1 MKAALRVLLPC
12 LVLLLPSAALPRKGS
27 TGERISPINRLELS
41 LPEELGL
48 EAEER
53 KRENASLQERAR
65 PSSAARSRMTAA
77 TRLFLKPDPG
87 AKCLQGMA
95 EDGGIGW
102 SGSSLHPWPLGGLE
116 GPVCRVKMDQDGLT
130 PRHLEVVGVLTHY
143 ESSFV
148 KLLRQHTSWDES
160 YLETFG
166 LCPAGEAGAALH
178 PLKHIHAHVVEPGQD
193 RFLVLHL
200 EEVKWEAQAK
210 LWFKL
215 VFQAEVGRSLGEL
228 RVALLLFYLGSR
240 EGPGA
245 GHREELLATGTGLVR
260 EQSLCLTRDTQYL
273 VLGATVASV
282 TRTSEQLSFEASLA
296 IRHRGEGGAPLPPT
310 ETQQLLFG
318 SDDKCFTRM
327 TPVLLL
333 LAKSRQEEEEEAAL
347 APSSYLSAD
356 GVVDMAPYPQLS
368 PPQAATKELPSPT
381 APSQANT
388 SSPVPGGSSQFL
400 GILTRF
406 IRQVL
411 SPASEPPTQPSSHH
425 WLDFQVMETLP
436 HQRLNL
442 SEEAA
447 LERLVQSEEPSVLL
461 FPQDSG
467 AVLEQHLGDWQPEGT
482 VLQLLMGKLQA
493 VIQELKDI
501 PAFQANMGLFQHLL
515 SFCYYPP
522 GPGEGQAGERPPGSG
537 KLHALLLLKAL
548 QTVRA
553 RWQEQRKVLRQ
564 NRSARHQAHCRL
576 QELTIDLHDR
586 KFIVMPTVY
595 AANNCE
601 GPCKLPLSTRVPSY
615 YSHTV
620 LLLGMQERG
629 SPLQRAPCCVPVRY
643 SDQLIISLSTEGLEV
658 RKFPNMVAEE
668 CGCR

>member
-1 MKAALRVLLPC
+1 MKAALQVLLLW

-27 TGERISPINRLELS
+27 TGERISPINRLDLS

-53 KRENASLQERAR
+53 ERENASLQERVR
-65 PSSAARSRMTAA
+65 QSSAARSRMTAA
-77 TRLFLKPDPG
+77 TRLFSKPDPG

-143 ESSFV
+143 ESSFI
-148 KLLRQHTSWDES
+148 KLLRQRTSWDES

-178 PLKHIHAHVVEPGQD
+178 PVKHIHAHVVEPGQD

-200 EEVKWEAQAK
+200 EEVKWEAQVK
-210 LWFKL
+210 LRFKL

-228 RVALLLFYLGSR
+228 RFALLLFYLGSR
-240 EGPGA
+240 EGPGT
-245 GHREELLATGTGLVR
+245 GRREELLATGMGLAR
-260 EQSLCLTRDTQYL
+260 EQSLCLARDTQYL
-273 VLGATVASV
+273 VLGAAVASV
-282 TRTSEQLSFEASLA
+282 TRSSEQLSFEASLA
-296 IRHRGEGGAPLPPT
+296 IRHGGEGGVPLSST

-327 TPVLLL
+327 TPVVLL
-333 LAKSRQEEEEEAAL
+333 LAKSRQEEEVAL
-347 APSSYLSAD
+347 APSSYLSAE

-368 PPQAATKELPSPT
+368 PPQAGTEELPSPT
-381 APSQANT
+381 APSQANA
-388 SSPVPGGSSQFL
+388 SSLAPSGSSQFL
-400 GILTRF
+400 SILTRF

-411 SPASEPPTQPSSHH
+411 SPSSEPPTQPSSRH

-436 HQRLNL
+436 HQLLNL

-461 FPQDSG
+461 FPQDGG

-482 VLQLLMGKLQA
+482 VLQLLMGKLQT

-501 PAFQANMGLFQHLL
+501 SAFQANMGLFQHLL
-515 SFCYYPP
+515 SFCYYPL

-537 KLHALLLLKAL
+537 KLHTLLLLKAL

-553 RWQEQRKVLRQ
+553 RWQERRKVLRQ

-576 QELTIDLHDR
+576 QELTVDLHDR

>member
-1 MKAALRVLLPC
+1 MKAALRVLVPC
-12 LVLLLPSAALPRKGS
+12 LVLVLPSAALPRKGS
-27 TGERISPINRLELS
+27 GEEGAPAVIRLERG
-41 LPEELGL
+41 LPAELGL
-48 EAEER
+48 EAEEG
-53 KRENASLQERAR
+53 KRENVSLQEGGQ
-65 PSSAARSRMTAA
+65 PSSAARARGAA
-77 TRLFLKPDPG
+77 AAAPLSPQPNPG
-87 AKCLQGMA
+87 VKCPQGAA
-95 EDGGIGW
+95 EAGGTPW
-102 SGSSLHPWPLGGLE
+102 PGSILHPWPLGGLE
-116 GPVCRVKMDQDGLT
+116 GPVCKVRMDQGGLA

-143 ESSFV
+143 ESNFI
-148 KLLRQHTSWDES
+148 KLLSQRSSWDES
-160 YLETFG
+160 DLRTFG
-166 LCPAGEAGAALH
+166 LCPAGEAGAALQ
-178 PLKHIHAHVVEPGQD
+178 PLRHIHAHVLEPGQD

-200 EEVKWEAQAK
+200 EEVKWEARV
-210 LWFKL
+210 LLRFKL
-215 VFQAEVGRSLGEL
+215 AFQAAVGRRLGEL
-228 RVALLLFYLGSR
+228 RAALLLFYRGS
-240 EGPGA
+240 GA
-245 GHREELLATGTGLVR
+245 GGTGPRGGLLAAGTGLAR
-260 EQSLCLTRDTQYL
+260 EQSLCLAGDTQYL
-273 VLGATVASV
+273 VLGAAVASV
-282 TRTSEQLSFEASLA
+282 TRSSEQLSFQAALG
-296 IRHRGEGGAPLPPT
+296 IRHRGQGGAPLPPT

-333 LAKSRQEEEEEAAL
+333 LAESLQEEEEVAL

-356 GVVDMAPYPQLS
+356 GVLDTAPYPQLS
-368 PPQAATKELPSPT
+368 PAQAGTEWLPSPT
-381 APSQANT
+381 APSPANT
-388 SSPVPGGSSQFL
+388 SSPEPGGSSQFL
-400 GILTRF
+400 GILTQF

-411 SPASEPPTQPSSHH
+411 SPSSEPPTQPSSHH

-436 HQRLNL
+436 HQLLNL

-467 AVLEQHLGDWQPEGT
+467 AVLEQHLGGWQPEGT

-493 VIQELKDI
+493 VIQELRDM
-501 PAFQANMGLFQHLL
+501 PAFQANTGLFQHLL

-522 GPGEGQAGERPPGSG
+522 GPAEGQPGERPPGSG
-537 KLHALLLLKAL
+537 KMHALLLLKAL

-553 RWQEQRKVLRQ
+553 RWQERRKVLRQ

-629 SPLQRAPCCVPVRY
+629 SPLQRAPCCVPIRY

>member
-12 LVLLLPSAALPRKGS
+12 LVLSLPSAALPRKG
-27 TGERISPINRLELS
+27 GAEERISPSNRLELN

-48 EAEER
+48 EAQER
-53 KRENASLQERAR
+53 KRENASLQEKAR
-65 PSSAARSRMTAA
+65 PSSAARSRVTAA
-77 TRLFLKPDPG
+77 ARLFSKPDPG
-87 AKCLQGMA
+87 ARCLQGMA
-95 EDGGIGW
+95 EGGGIGW
-102 SGSSLHPWPLGGLE
+102 SRSSLHPWPLGGLE
-116 GPVCRVKMDQDGLT
+116 GPVCRVKMDQDGLA

-143 ESSFV
+143 ESNFI
-148 KLLRQHTSWDES
+148 KLLRQRTSWDES

-166 LCPAGEAGAALH
+166 LCPARELGAALH

-200 EEVKWEAQAK
+200 EEVKWEAQVK

-228 RVALLLFYLGSR
+228 RFALLLFYLGSR
-240 EGPGA
+240 A
-245 GHREELLATGTGLVR
+245 GHREELLATGTGLAW
-260 EQSLCLTRDTQYL
+260 EQSLCLARDTQYL
-273 VLGATVASV
+273 VLGAAVGSV
-282 TRTSEQLSFEASLA
+282 TRTSEQLSFQASLA
-296 IRHRGEGGAPLPPT
+296 IRHRQEPGAPLSPM

-333 LAKSRQEEEEEAAL
+333 LAKSRQEEEEVAL

-356 GVVDMAPYPQLS
+356 GVVDTAPYPQLS
-368 PPQAATKELPSPT
+368 PPQAGTEELPFPT
-381 APSQANT
+381 TPSQANT
-388 SSPVPGGSSQFL
+388 SSLVTGGGSSQFL
-400 GILTRF
+400 TILTRF

-411 SPASEPPTQPSSHH
+411 SPSSEPPTPPSSHH

-436 HQRLNL
+436 HQLLNL

-482 VLQLLMGKLQA
+482 VLQLLTGKLQA
-493 VIQELKDI
+493 VIQELRDI

-522 GPGEGQAGERPPGSG
+522 GLGEGQASERPPGSG
-537 KLHALLLLKAL
+537 KLHTLLLLKAL
-548 QTVRA
+548 QTVRV
-553 RWQEQRKVLRQ
+553 RWQERRKVLRQ

>member
-27 TGERISPINRLELS
+27 TGERLPPIDRLELS

-53 KRENASLQERAR
+53 KRDNSSLQERVR
-65 PSSAARSRMTAA
+65 SSSAARSRMAA
-77 TRLFLKPDPG
+77 AARLFSKPDPG
-87 AKCLQGMA
+87 AKCLPGMA
-95 EDGGIGW
+95 EDGGISW
-102 SGSSLHPWPLGGLE
+102 SSSSLHPWPLGGLE

-143 ESSFV
+143 ESSFI
-148 KLLRQHTSWDES
+148 KLLRQRASWDEN

-166 LCPAGEAGAALH
+166 LCPGGETGAALH
-178 PLKHIHAHVVEPGQD
+178 PLKRIHAHVVEPGQD

-228 RVALLLFYLGSR
+228 RFALLLFYRGSR
-240 EGPGA
+240 EGPGT
-245 GHREELLATGTGLVR
+245 GHPEELLATGTGLLR
-260 EQSLCLTRDTQYL
+260 EQSLCLASDTQYL
-273 VLGATVASV
+273 VLGAAVASV
-282 TRTSEQLSFEASLA
+282 TRTGEGLSFKASLA
-296 IRHRGEGGAPLPPT
+296 IRHRGEGGAPLTPT

-333 LAKSRQEEEEEAAL
+333 LAKSWQEEEEVAL

-356 GVVDMAPYPQLS
+356 GVVDVAPYPQLS
-368 PPQAATKELPSPT
+368 PPQAETKELPSPT
-381 APSQANT
+381 ASSQANT
-388 SSPVPGGSSQFL
+388 STAAPGGSNQFL
-400 GILTRF
+400 SILTRF

-411 SPASEPPTQPSSHH
+411 SPSSEPPTQPSSHH

-436 HQRLNL
+436 HQLLNL

-493 VIQELKDI
+493 VIQDLRDI
-501 PAFQANMGLFQHLL
+501 PAFQANVGLFQHLL

-537 KLHALLLLKAL
+537 KLHTLLLLKAL

-553 RWQEQRKVLRQ
+553 RWQERRKVLRQ

>member
-1 MKAALRVLLPC
+1 MRTTLGVLLPC
-12 LVLLLPSAALPRKGS
+12 LALLLPSAALPRKGS
-27 TGERISPINRLELS
+27 AGERLS
-41 LPEELGL
+41 EELGL
-48 EAEER
+48 EAEES
-53 KRENASLQERAR
+53 KRENGSLQERAR
-65 PSSAARSRMTAA
+65 PSLAARSRMAVA
-77 TRLFLKPDPG
+77 TRLFSKSDPG
-87 AKCLQGMA
+87 QRCLQGTS
-95 EDGGIGW
+95 EDVAIGW
-102 SGSSLHPWPLGGLE
+102 ASSSPYPWPLGGLE
-116 GPVCRVKMDQDGLT
+116 GPVCRVKMDQDGPML
-130 PRHLEVVGVLTHY
+130 RHLEVVGVLTRY
-143 ESSFV
+143 ESAFI
-148 KLLRQHTSWDES
+148 KLLRQGSSWDRS
-160 YLETFG
+160 HLETFG
-166 LCPAGEAGAALH
+166 LCPAGAAGASLH
-178 PLKHIHAHVVEPGQD
+178 PLRHIHAHVVEPGQD
-193 RFLVLHL
+193 RLLVLHL
-200 EEVKWEAQAK
+200 QEVQWEAQAK

-215 VFQAEVGRSLGEL
+215 VFQAEVGQSLGEL
-228 RVALLLFYLGSR
+228 RVALLLFYLGRR

-245 GHREELLATGTGLVR
+245 GRREELLATGTGLAR
-260 EQSLCLTRDTQYL
+260 EQSLCLARGTQYL
-273 VLGATVASV
+273 VLGATVATV
-282 TRTSEQLSFEASLA
+282 TRSSEQLSFQASLA
-296 IRHRGEGGAPLPPT
+296 IRHRGDGGAPLSPT

-333 LAKSRQEEEEEAAL
+333 LAKSRWEEEEAL

-368 PPQAATKELPSPT
+368 PLRTGTQELLYPT
-381 APSQANT
+381 APSQANA
-388 SSPVPGGSSQFL
+388 SSLAPGGSSQFL
-400 GILTRF
+400 GILTQF
-406 IRQVL
+406 IHQVL
-411 SPASEPPTQPSSHH
+411 SPSSKPPPQPSSHH

-436 HQRLNL
+436 HQLLNL
-442 SEEAA
+442 SEEVA

-467 AVLEQHLGDWQPEGT
+467 AIMEQHLGDWQPEGT

-493 VIQELKDI
+493 VIQELRDI
-501 PAFQANMGLFQHLL
+501 PAFQANTGLFQHLL
-515 SFCYYPP
+515 SFCYYTP
-522 GPGEGQAGERPPGSG
+522 GPGEDQAVERPPGSG
-537 KLHALLLLKAL
+537 KLHTLLLLKAL

-564 NRSARHQAHCRL
+564 NRSVRHQAHCRL

-601 GPCKLPLSTRVPSY
+601 GPCKLPLSTRVPSF

-643 SDQLIISLSTEGLEV
+643 SDQLIISLSAEGLEV

>member
-1 MKAALRVLLPC
+1 MKVALRVLLPC
-12 LVLLLPSAALPRKGS
+12 LVLLLPSAALPRKRS
-27 TGERISPINRLELS
+27 VGERISPVDQPELS

-48 EAEER
+48 GAEER
-53 KRENASLQERAR
+53 KGENAKLQERLR
-65 PSSAARSRMTAA
+65 PSSLARSRMTPG
-77 TRLFLKPDPG
+77 TRLLSKPDPG
-87 AKCLQGMA
+87 ARCLAGVA
-95 EDGGIGW
+95 EDGGTGW
-102 SGSSLHPWPLGGLE
+102 SSSSLHPWPLGGLE
-116 GPVCRVKMDQDGLT
+116 GPVCRVKMDQDKLT

-143 ESSFV
+143 ESSFI
-148 KLLRQHTSWDES
+148 KLLRQRTSWDES
-160 YLETFG
+160 HLETFG
-166 LCPAGEAGAALH
+166 LCRAGEVGAALQ
-178 PLKHIHAHVVEPGQD
+178 PLKHIHSHVVEPGQD

-200 EEVKWEAQAK
+200 EEVKWEAQVK

-215 VFQAEVGRSLGEL
+215 VFQAEVGQSLGEL
-228 RVALLLFYLGSR
+228 RVALLLFYLGRR
-240 EGPGA
+240 EEPGLL
-245 GHREELLATGTGLVR
+245 ELLATGPGLAQ
-260 EQSLCLTRDTQYL
+260 EQSVCLAGDTQYL
-273 VLGATVASV
+273 ALGAAVGSV
-282 TRTSEQLSFEASLA
+282 TRRSEQLSFQASLA
-296 IRHRGEGGAPLPPT
+296 MQRREGGAPLSPM

-333 LAKSRQEEEEEAAL
+333 LATSRQEEVAL
-347 APSSYLSAD
+347 APSPYLSAQ
-356 GVVDMAPYPQLS
+356 GVVDVAPYPQLS
-368 PPQAATKELPSPT
+368 PPQAGTKELPFPT
-381 APSQANT
+381 APSQANA
-388 SSPVPGGSSQFL
+388 SSPALGSSQFL
-400 GILTRF
+400 SILTLF

-411 SPASEPPTQPSSHH
+411 SSSSEPPTQPSSHH

-436 HQRLNL
+436 HQLLNL
-442 SEEAA
+442 SEQAA

-467 AVLEQHLGDWQPEGT
+467 AVLEQHLGDWEPEGT
-482 VLQLLMGKLQA
+482 VLQLLLGKLQV
-493 VIQELKDI
+493 VIQELRNI
-501 PAFQANMGLFQHLL
+501 PAFQANTELFQHLL

-522 GPGEGQAGERPPGSG
+522 GLGEGQAPGVPTNSG
-537 KLHALLLLKAL
+537 KLHTLLLLKAL

-553 RWQEQRKVLRQ
+553 RWQERRKVQRQ

-601 GPCKLPLSTRVPSY
+601 GPCKLPLSTRVPGY
-615 YSHTV
+615 HSHTV

-629 SPLQRAPCCVPVRY
+629 SPLRRAPCCVPVRY
-643 SDQLIISLSTEGLEV
+643 SDQLIISLSTDGLEV

>member
-1 MKAALRVLLPC
+1 MMAALRVLLPC
-12 LVLLLPSAALPRKGS
+12 LVLLVSSAALPRKGS

-53 KRENASLQERAR
+53 KRENASLQERVR
-65 PSSAARSRMTAA
+65 PSSAVRSRMTAA
-77 TRLFLKPDPG
+77 TRLFSKPDPG
-87 AKCLQGMA
+87 AKCPQGLA
-95 EDGGIGW
+95 EGGGTGW

-116 GPVCRVKMDQDGLT
+116 GPVCRVKMDQDELT

-143 ESSFV
+143 ESSFI
-148 KLLRQHTSWDES
+148 KLLRKRTSWDES

-178 PLKHIHAHVVEPGQD
+178 PLKHIHAHVVEPGRD

-215 VFQAEVGRSLGEL
+215 VFQAEVGQSLGEL
-228 RVALLLFYLGSR
+228 RFALLLFYLGSR

-245 GHREELLATGTGLVR
+245 GRREELLATGTGLAR
-260 EQSLCLTRDTQYL
+260 EQSLCLARDTQYL
-273 VLGATVASV
+273 VLGAAVASV
-282 TRTSEQLSFEASLA
+282 TRTREQLSFEASLA
-296 IRHRGEGGAPLPPT
+296 IRHRGEGGVPLPPT

-333 LAKSRQEEEEEAAL
+333 LAKSRQEEEEMAL

-356 GVVDMAPYPQLS
+356 GVVDVAPYPQLS
-368 PPQAATKELPSPT
+368 PPRAGTEELPSPT
-381 APSQANT
+381 APSQANA
-388 SSPVPGGSSQFL
+388 SSPAPGSSSQFL
-400 GILTRF
+400 GVLTRF

-411 SPASEPPTQPSSHH
+411 SPSSEPPTQPSSHH

-436 HQRLNL
+436 HQLLNL

-467 AVLEQHLGDWQPEGT
+467 AVLEQHLGGWQPEGT

-522 GPGEGQAGERPPGSG
+522 GPGEGQAGKRPPGSG
-537 KLHALLLLKAL
+537 KLHTLLLLKAL

-553 RWQEQRKVLRQ
+553 RWQERRKVLRQ

-643 SDQLIISLSTEGLEV
+643 SDQLIISLSAEGLEV

>member
-1 MKAALRVLLPC
+1 MKVVLGVLLGC
-12 LVLLLPSAALPRKGS
+12 LVLVIPSAAFPRKGS
-27 TGERISPINRLELS
+27 AGERISPMNRLELS
-41 LPEELGL
+41 AAEELGL
-48 EAEER
+48 EIEESE
-53 KRENASLQERAR
+53 RENTSLQERAG
-65 PSSAARSRMTAA
+65 PSSVVRSRMTAG
-77 TRLFLKPDPG
+77 TRLFSKPDP
-87 AKCLQGMA
+87 AKCLQGVA
-95 EDGGIGW
+95 EGGGTGW
-102 SGSSLHPWPLGGLE
+102 SQHPWPLGGLE
-116 GPVCRVKMDQDGLT
+116 GPVCRVKMEQDGLT
-130 PRHLEVVGVLTHY
+130 PRHLDVVGVLTHY
-143 ESSFV
+143 ESSFI
-148 KLLRQHTSWDES
+148 KLLRQRTNWDEN

-166 LCPAGEAGAALH
+166 LCPAGEVGAALH
-178 PLKHIHAHVVEPGQD
+178 PLKHIHAHVLEPGQD

-200 EEVKWEAQAK
+200 EEVQWGAQPR

-215 VFQAEVGRSLGEL
+215 VFQAELGRALGEL
-228 RVALLLFYLGSR
+228 RSALLLFYLGSR
-240 EGPGA
+240 VGPGT
-245 GHREELLATGTGLVR
+245 GHLEELVATGTGLAR
-260 EQSLCLTRDTQYL
+260 EQSLCLARDTQYL
-273 VLGATVASV
+273 VLGAAVASV
-282 TRTSEQLSFEASLA
+282 SRGSEQLSFQASLE
-296 IRHRGEGGAPLPPT
+296 IRHRGDGGAPLPPT

-333 LAKSRQEEEEEAAL
+333 LAKSRQEEVAL
-347 APSSYLSAD
+347 VPSSYLSAD
-356 GVVDMAPYPQLS
+356 GVVDVAPYPQLS
-368 PPQAATKELPSPT
+368 PPQAGTEELLFPTSPT
-381 APSQANT
+381 QANA
-388 SSPVPGGSSQFL
+388 SSPTPGSSSQFL
-400 GILTRF
+400 GVLTQF

-411 SPASEPPTQPSSHH
+411 SPSSEPPTQPSSHH

-436 HQRLNL
+436 HQLLNL

-467 AVLEQHLGDWQPEGT
+467 AVMEHHLGGWQPEGT
-482 VLQLLMGKLQA
+482 VLQLLMGKLQT

-501 PAFQANMGLFQHLL
+501 PAFQANTGLFQHLL

-522 GPGEGQAGERPPGSG
+522 GPGEGPADQRPPGSG

-553 RWQEQRKVLRQ
+553 RWQERRKVLRQ

>member
-1 MKAALRVLLPC
+1 MKAALGVLLLC
-12 LVLLLPSAALPRKGS
+12 LVLLLPSAAFPRKGS

-41 LPEELGL
+41 WPEELGL

-53 KRENASLQERAR
+53 KRENASLQERVR

-77 TRLFLKPDPG
+77 AHLFSKPDPG

-102 SGSSLHPWPLGGLE
+102 GGSSLHPWPLGGLE

-143 ESSFV
+143 ESSFI
-148 KLLRQHTSWDES
+148 KLLRQRTSWDES
-160 YLETFG
+160 HLETFG
-166 LCPAGEAGAALH
+166 LCPAGEVGAALR
-178 PLKHIHAHVVEPGQD
+178 PLKHIHAHVVDPGQD
-193 RFLVLHL
+193 RFLLLHL
-200 EEVKWEAQAK
+200 EEVKWEAQVK
-210 LWFKL
+210 LSFKL
-215 VFQAEVGRSLGEL
+215 DFQAEVGRSLGEL
-228 RVALLLFYLGSR
+228 RFALLLFYRGSR

-245 GHREELLATGTGLVR
+245 QRREELLATGTGLAQ
-260 EQSLCLTRDTQYL
+260 EQSLCLTKDTQYL
-273 VLGATVASV
+273 VLGAAVASV
-282 TRTSEQLSFEASLA
+282 TRTREQLGFEASLA
-296 IRHRGEGGAPLPPT
+296 ISRGGAGGAPLPPM

-333 LAKSRQEEEEEAAL
+333 LAQSRQEEEVAL

-356 GVVDMAPYPQLS
+356 GVVDVAPYPQLS
-368 PPQAATKELPSPT
+368 PPQTGTEELLSPT
-381 APSQANT
+381 AISQANA
-388 SSPVPGGSSQFL
+388 SSPAPGSSSQFL

-411 SPASEPPTQPSSHH
+411 SPSSELPTQPSSHH
-425 WLDFQVMETLP
+425 WLDLQVMETLP
-436 HQRLNL
+436 HQLLNL

-447 LERLVQSEEPSVLL
+447 LERLVLSEEPSVLL

-467 AVLEQHLGDWQPEGT
+467 AVLEQHLGGWQPEGT

-493 VIQELKDI
+493 VIQELQDI
-501 PAFQANMGLFQHLL
+501 PAFQANMGLFHRLL
-515 SFCYYPP
+515 RFCYYPA
-522 GPGEGQAGERPPGSG
+522 GLDEDQAGKRLPIAG

-553 RWQEQRKVLRQ
+553 RWQERRMALRQ
-564 NRSARHQAHCRL
+564 NRSARHQGHCRL
-576 QELTIDLHDR
+576 QELTIDLRDR
-586 KFIVMPTVY
+586 KFIVMPTMY

>member
-1 MKAALRVLLPC
+1 MKAALRVLLLC

-27 TGERISPINRLELS
+27 RGERISPINQPELS

-53 KRENASLQERAR
+53 KRENASLQERVR
-65 PSSAARSRMTAA
+65 PSSVARSGLTAA
-77 TRLFLKPDPG
+77 IRLFSKPDPG
-87 AKCLQGMA
+87 ARCLQGVA
-95 EDGGIGW
+95 EEGGIGW

-130 PRHLEVVGVLTHY
+130 PRHLEVVGVLTRY
-143 ESSFV
+143 ESSFI
-148 KLLRQHTSWDES
+148 KLLRQRTSWDRS

-228 RVALLLFYLGSR
+228 RFALLLFYLGSR

-245 GHREELLATGTGLVR
+245 GRPGELLATGTGLAR

-273 VLGATVASV
+273 VLGAAVASV
-282 TRTSEQLSFEASLA
+282 TRTSEQLGFEASLA

-310 ETQQLLFG
+310 ETQRLLFG

-333 LAKSRQEEEEEAAL
+333 LAKSQQEEEEVAL

-368 PPQAATKELPSPT
+368 PPQAGTERLPSPT
-381 APSQANT
+381 APSQANA
-388 SSPVPGGSSQFL
+388 SSLVPGGSSQFL
-400 GILTRF
+400 GILTQF

-411 SPASEPPTQPSSHH
+411 SPSSEPPTQPSSHH

-467 AVLEQHLGDWQPEGT
+467 AVLEQHLGDWQLEGT
-482 VLQLLMGKLQA
+482 VLQLLLGKLQA

-515 SFCYYPP
+515 SFCYYPL
-522 GPGEGQAGERPPGSG
+522 GPGEGQAGERPPGSR
-537 KLHALLLLKAL
+537 KLHTLLLLKAL

-553 RWQEQRKVLRQ
+553 RWQERRKVLRQ

>member
-1 MKAALRVLLPC
+1 MEAALRVLCLC

-27 TGERISPINRLELS
+27 TGERLSPVDQMELR
-41 LPEELGL
+41 LPEALGL
-48 EAEER
+48 GAEER
-53 KRENASLQERAR
+53 KRENASSEDRVR
-65 PSSAARSRMTAA
+65 PSSMGRPRPVAAARPFAQ
-77 TRLFLKPDPG
+77 PDPG
-87 AKCLQGMA
+87 TTCPQGVA
-95 EDGGIGW
+95 EDGGT
-102 SGSSLHPWPLGGLE
+102 SSSLHPWPLGGLE
-116 GPVCRVKMDQDGLT
+116 GPVCRVTMDQDGLT
-130 PRHLEVVGVLTHY
+130 PGQLEVVGVLTHY
-143 ESSFV
+143 ESSFI
-148 KLLRQHTSWDES
+148 KLLRQHTSWDQS
-160 YLETFG
+160 SLETFG
-166 LCPAGEAGAALH
+166 LCLDEEADAALH
-178 PLKHIHAHVVEPGQD
+178 PLKHIHAHVLEPGQD

-200 EEVKWEAQAK
+200 EEVRWEAPAQ

-215 VFQAEVGRSLGEL
+215 VFQPEVARSLGAL
-228 RVALLLFYLGSR
+228 RFAVLLFYP
-240 EGPGA
+240 GPRQRP
-245 GHREELLATGTGLVR
+245 GHREQLLATGTGLER
-260 EQSLCLTRDTQYL
+260 EQSLCLGGDTRYL
-273 VLGATVASV
+273 ALGAAVASV
-282 TRTSEQLSFEASLA
+282 TRTSEQLRFKASLA
-296 IRHRGEGGAPLPPT
+296 LRQRGAGGAPLPPT
-310 ETQQLLFG
+310 EAQELLFG

-333 LAKSRQEEEEEAAL
+333 LARSRQEEEEEVAL

-356 GVVDMAPYPQLS
+356 GVVDVAPYPQLS
-368 PPQAATKELPSPT
+368 PPQAGTEELLLPT
-381 APSQANT
+381 VPSQANA
-388 SSPVPGGSSQFL
+388 SSPAPGGSRQFL

-406 IRQVL
+406 IHQVL
-411 SPASEPPTQPSSHH
+411 SPPGELPTQPSSHH

-436 HQRLNL
+436 HQLLNL

-482 VLQLLMGKLQA
+482 VLQLLMGKLEA
-493 VIQELKDI
+493 LIQELRDI

-522 GPGEGQAGERPPGSG
+522 GPGEGPGREQPPGSG

-548 QTVRA
+548 QTVRV
-553 RWQEQRKVLRQ
+553 RWQERRRVQRQ

-576 QELTIDLHDR
+576 QELTIDLRDR

-595 AANNCE
+595 MANNCE
-601 GPCKLPLSTRVPSY
+601 GPCRLPLSTRVPSY

-643 SDQLIISLSTEGLEV
+643 SDQLIISLSAEGLEV